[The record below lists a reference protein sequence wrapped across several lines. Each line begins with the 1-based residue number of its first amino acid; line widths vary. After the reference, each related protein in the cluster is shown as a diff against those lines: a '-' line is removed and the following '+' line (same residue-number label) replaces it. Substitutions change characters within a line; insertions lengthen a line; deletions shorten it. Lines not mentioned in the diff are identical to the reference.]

1 MKPQY
6 SGLDNSVIQAASE
19 RNPAKWGK
27 VTVGT
32 RIPSIPVDEAHASM
46 PDFFL
51 DVPWHFVTEFKA
63 REQEILLS
71 GGRFIVPMP
80 HFSII

>member
-1 MKPQY
+1 MARY
-6 SGLDNSVIQAASE
+6 SGLDNSVILGASE

-32 RIPSIPVDEAHASM
+32 RIPIVSEQEARDAG
-46 PDFFL
+46 PDYYL
-51 DVPWHFVTEFKA
+51 VLPWHFLHEFKD
-63 REQEILLS
+63 REKEFLMS
-71 GGRFIVPMP
+71 GGRFLIPMP